1 MQKHP
6 RVSLFSNG
14 RRALLAASIAL
25 AAAFGGVLPGPAFAQ
40 GAAASWNAVTSAAAK
55 EGKVT
60 LYHNLSPDGM
70 EVLAR
75 EFRKDVPG
83 IEIQLVRLGSAPL
96 SQRFSTEYSSQ
107 RHIADVVVTA
117 VDTSIFEGIA
127 GGWAAAWTPPEL
139 AAYPSHV
146 NYKGQNM
153 LFNILSV
160 RDAIVWN
167 KQRVR
172 EADAPKE
179 WSDLFDPKWKGKVGM
194 NPPWRSVTQQAIVA
208 YWDKLALGDTAARMK
223 SNEVRFFEGSGGVLQ
238 AVIRGDVM
246 VAQMVDLPLNSALA
260 DGAPIGFTYPKS
272 GTTVSQISTFV
283 ASKAPHPNAA
293 RVLTN
298 WLLSVKGQTNL
309 QIHGGIAGTR
319 PGIPRMAHLP
329 PTSAISNVVDG
340 LDLLPPAKQ
349 KEIVEHWRK
358 TFGVQ

>member
-1 MQKHP
+1 MQCKP
-6 RVSLFSNG
+6 RALSSGKG
-14 RRALLAASIAL
+14 RRALLSASIAL
-25 AAAFGGVLPGPAFAQ
+25 AAGLGALLPAASWAQ
-40 GAAASWNAVTSAAAK
+40 GAAPAWSTVTAAAAK
-55 EGKVT
+55 EGKVI

-83 IEIQLVRLGSAPL
+83 VEVELVRLGSAAL
-96 SQRFSTEYSSQ
+96 SQRFSTEYSAQ
-107 RHIADVVVTA
+107 RHIADVVVTT
-117 VDTSIFEGIA
+117 VDPSIFAGIA

-139 AAYPSHV
+139 AAYPKEV

-153 LFNILSV
+153 LFHVLTV

-179 WSDLFDPKWKGKVGM
+179 WADLFDPKWKGKVGM
-194 NPPWRSVTQQAIVA
+194 NPPWRSVTQQAIIA

-223 SNEVRFFEGSGGVLQ
+223 ANDVRFFEGSGGVLQ

-246 VAQMVDLPLNSALA
+246 VAQMLDLPLNSAIA
-260 DGAPIGFTYPKS
+260 DGAPIGFAYPKS
-272 GTTVSQISTFV
+272 GTTVSQVSTFV
-283 ASKAPHPNAA
+283 SSKAPRPNAA

-309 QIHGGIAGTR
+309 QINGGLAGTR

-329 PTSAISNVVDG
+329 PTSTLSNVVDS
-340 LDLLPPAKQ
+340 LDLTPPAKQ